1 MVTLPAPPG
10 HKRATY
16 DCKPL
21 RVLWERYP
29 GVYTPENTVMV
40 DDLRRNYVLN
50 PQNGLVCRPFK
61 KAHTR
66 GRGDRELL
74 RLKHYLLKIAPLE
87 SLAGLDHDRWEH
99 YARREI
105 RAAEAAEAAEGGG
118 EDGGEGGEGGGGA

>member
-40 DDLRRNYVLN
+40 DDLRRNYGEFSCFLDLPVEAKTANQPTNQSLTDN
-50 PQNGLVCRPFK
+50 SQN
-61 KAHTR
+61 
-66 GRGDRELL
+66 
-74 RLKHYLLKIAPLE
+74 
-87 SLAGLDHDRWEH
+87 
-99 YARREI
+99 
-105 RAAEAAEAAEGGG
+105 
-118 EDGGEGGEGGGGA
+118 